1 MVIEYIGI
9 NVHFAFNVNFTTVLG
24 LFATYV
30 AISWNALY
38 QKQRFF
44 YNEDLHRSTGWLDGF
59 VEICIK
65 HTRVL
70 LNKSVQSQN

>member
-24 LFATYV
+24 LFASYV

-44 YNEDLHRSTGWLDGF
+44 
-59 VEICIK
+59 
-65 HTRVL
+65 
-70 LNKSVQSQN
+70 

>member
-24 LFATYV
+24 LFASYV
-30 AISWNALY
+30 TISWNALY

-44 YNEDLHRSTGWLDGF
+44 
-59 VEICIK
+59 
-65 HTRVL
+65 
-70 LNKSVQSQN
+70 